1 MKGKML
7 NMDDQDKR
15 IASIFDMDEIPE
27 VSDETLRT
35 YLQYIRDNVDT
46 TCEIT
51 GIEDFKWEEYYII
64 GPGSKKEHE
73 KLRKTRPSFMD
84 TYKIIGF
91 DDEPDDDYG
100 ILVNLRRISDKKKFT
115 LPLAELKVTDK
126 KHPSYQILDDF
137 SVWFVN
143 WR

>member
-1 MKGKML
+1 
-7 NMDDQDKR
+7 MDDQDER

-35 YLQYIRDNVDT
+35 YLQYIKDNIDT
-46 TCEIT
+46 ACEIT
-51 GIEDFKWEEYYII
+51 GIEDFEWEEYYII

-73 KLRKTRPSFMD
+73 KLRKTRPSYMD
-84 TYKIIGF
+84 RYKIIAF
-91 DDEPDDDYG
+91 ENEPDEDYG
-100 ILVNLRRISDKKKFT
+100 ILVNLRRISDGKKFT
-115 LPLAELKVTDK
+115 LPLADLKATDK
-126 KHPSYQILDDF
+126 KNPSYQILDDY

>member
-1 MKGKML
+1 
-7 NMDDQDKR
+7 MDDQEKR
-15 IASIFDMDEIPE
+15 IASIFNMDEVPE
-27 VSDETLRT
+27 VRDETLRIF
-35 YLQYIRDNVDT
+35 LNHIKDNLDT
-46 TCEIT
+46 SCEIT
-51 GIEDFKWEEYYII
+51 GIEDFEWEEYYII

-91 DDEPDDDYG
+91 DDEPDEDYG
-100 ILVNLRRISDKKKFT
+100 ILINLRRISDKKKFI
-115 LPLAELKVTDK
+115 LPLADLEVSDK
-126 KHPSYQILDDF
+126 KNHSYQILDDF

>member
-1 MKGKML
+1 ML

-35 YLQYIRDNVDT
+35 YLQYIKDNLDT
-46 TCEIT
+46 SCEIT
-51 GIEDFKWEEYYII
+51 GIEDFEWEEYYII

-91 DDEPDDDYG
+91 DDEPGEDYG
-100 ILVNLRRISDKKKFT
+100 ILINLRRISDRKKFT
-115 LPLAELKVTDK
+115 LPLADLEVTDK
-126 KHPSYQILDDF
+126 NNHSYQILDDF

>member
-1 MKGKML
+1 ML

-15 IASIFDMDEIPE
+15 IASIFDMDEVPE
-27 VSDETLRT
+27 VTDETLRT

-91 DDEPDDDYG
+91 DDEPEDDYG

-115 LPLAELKVTDK
+115 LPLAELKVTYK
-126 KHPSYQILDDF
+126 KHSSYQTIDDF

-143 WR
+143 WRYR

>member
-1 MKGKML
+1 
-7 NMDDQDKR
+7 MDDQEKR
-15 IASIFDMDEIPE
+15 IASIFGTDEVPK
-27 VSDETLRT
+27 VSEETLGI
-35 YLQYIRDNVDT
+35 YLRYINNNIDT

-64 GPGSKKEHE
+64 GPGSKREHE

-84 TYKIIGF
+84 TYKFIGI
-91 DDEPDDDYG
+91 DDEPDEHYG
-100 ILVNLRRISDKKKFT
+100 ILINLKRISDRKKFT
-115 LPLAELKVTDK
+115 LPLADLEVTDK
-126 KHPSYQILDDF
+126 NNNSYQILDDF